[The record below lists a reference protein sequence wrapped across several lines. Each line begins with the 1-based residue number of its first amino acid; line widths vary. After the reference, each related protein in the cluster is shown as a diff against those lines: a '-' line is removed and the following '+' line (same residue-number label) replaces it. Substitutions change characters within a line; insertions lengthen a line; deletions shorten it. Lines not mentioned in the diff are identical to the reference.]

1 MQPSYHRFSDEE
13 LDEFAELYKEECGQE
28 LSRKEASEIAFRLL
42 TFYELLARKLPNEHN
57 APPHAAQRDDDHGPI
72 GFRTSGTAV

>member
-1 MQPSYHRFSDEE
+1 MQPRYYRFSDEE
-13 LDEFAELYKEECGQE
+13 LDEFAELYKEECGEE

-57 APPHAAQRDDDHGPI
+57 VKVPPRAAQRDDDHGPI
-72 GFRTSGTAV
+72 GFRT